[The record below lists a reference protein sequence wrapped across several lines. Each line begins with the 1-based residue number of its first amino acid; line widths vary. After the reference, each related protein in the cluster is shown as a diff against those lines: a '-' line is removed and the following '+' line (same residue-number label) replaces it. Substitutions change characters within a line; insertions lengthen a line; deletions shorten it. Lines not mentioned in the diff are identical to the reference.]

1 METEH
6 VNLCNAHAIRLLFL
20 HTSFGWK
27 RYTLDNT
34 PALGWVTACDGAT
47 VTVSPR
53 TTNAVT
59 VTACDYVKPGDRC
72 PEPAT
77 DRFEKTWA

>member
-1 METEH
+1 MNMETEH

-27 RYTLDNT
+27 RYTVDNT
-34 PALGWVTACDGAT
+34 PALGW
-47 VTVSPR
+47 
-53 TTNAVT
+53 

-77 DRFEKTWA
+77 DRFELKG